1 MARLQ
6 SDELNE
12 LRSAVA
18 DLLDKR
24 SSESHVRALMD
35 TASAHDPDL
44 WRELAEMGLIGLL
57 IPEEYGGSGGGHAA
71 MGVVMEEMGAALMCG
86 PFFASAVL
94 TTNTLLRAG
103 DTAEMGSVL
112 PRLASGE
119 LIGTVAFAEENSGVG
134 ALPATNGTHARQA
147 TDGARRLDGLQD
159 IRVGRGHRRRRLCAG
174 REYIGSKHFR
184 C

>member
-1 MARLQ
+1 
-6 SDELNE
+6 
-12 LRSAVA
+12 
-18 DLLDKR
+18 
-24 SSESHVRALMD
+24 MD

-71 MGVVMEEMGAALMCG
+71 MGVVMEEMGAALMCV

-94 TTNTLLRAG
+94 ATNTLLRAS
-103 DTAEMGSVL
+103 DTAEIGSVL

-134 ALPATNGTHARQA
+134 ALPATNGTHAR
-147 TDGARRLDGLQD
+147 
-159 IRVGRGHRRRRLCAG
+159 
-174 REYIGSKHFR
+174 
-184 C
+184 